1 MGGPDGKGSSRETQE
16 VNPQFIQA
24 LKAARKEG
32 KADAIRE
39 GMRALHSATAWAQA
53 QEGDD
58 EYHRGLRDGI
68 LLAMEAIGYNRWEAQ
83 RGMKSGNSSE
93 QTKG

>member
-1 MGGPDGKGSSRETQE
+1 MGGTNGARSARASKE
-16 VNPQFIQA
+16 VNPQFIEA
-24 LKAARKEG
+24 LKAARKE
-32 KADAIRE
+32 ARIDAIRE

-58 EYHRGLRDGI
+58 AYHRGLRDGI

-93 QTKG
+93 QKKG

>member
-1 MGGPDGKGSSRETQE
+1 

-32 KADAIRE
+32 KADAIQE
-39 GMRALHSATAWAQA
+39 GMRALHSATAWATA
-53 QEGDD
+53 SEDD
-58 EYHRGLRDGI
+58 TQYHRGLRDGI
-68 LLAMEAIGYNRWEAQ
+68 VLAMEAIGYNRWETQ

-93 QTKG
+93 QKKG